1 MGLPSNMRANR
12 RCNGFIVVAVL
23 WILAALAALAS
34 VYAVYVANAATSISV
49 RDDEIQR
56 EALVKSAL
64 ELTAYKLLAAKEAKE
79 NARPTRGQYD
89 FRLGAAY
96 IAVEFCTEAARIDL
110 NLASKDLL
118 SGLFTAL
125 GATSDDAAQYADRI
139 IGWRT
144 SPNKDAPDKEASLY
158 RAAGVSYEPRGA
170 PFNHTEELGLVLGIP
185 PEVVERAMPYVTV
198 YSGNADVNILDAAPT
213 VVAAIPG
220 MTPERLDQFL
230 SQPRSSNPDA
240 AMISL
245 GMGGSATARSDAI
258 RITVRVRFDD
268 GRRFASEVVILLGDG
283 SVPYRVLS
291 WRDDIDAREQP
302 IRLTAG
308 TRQ

>member
-1 MGLPSNMRANR
+1 MGPPSNKRAGG

-34 VYAVYVANAATSISV
+34 VYAIYVANAATSISA
-49 RDDEIQR
+49 RDDEIQT

-64 ELTAYKLLAAKEAKE
+64 ELTAYKLLAAKEDE
-79 NARPTRGQYD
+79 RPTRGQFD
-89 FRLGAAY
+89 FRLGGAY
-96 IAVEFCTEAARIDL
+96 TAVEFCTEAARIDL

-158 RAAGVSYEPRGA
+158 RAAGVSYGPRGA

-185 PEVVERAMPYVTV
+185 PELVERAMSYVTV
-198 YSGNADVNILDAAPT
+198 YSGSADVNILDAAPT

-220 MTPERLDQFL
+220 MTPERLHQFL
-230 SQPRSSNPDA
+230 SQQRSVNSAA
-240 AMISL
+240 AMISP
-245 GMGGSATARSDAI
+245 GIGGSVAARSDAI
-258 RITVRVRFDD
+258 RITVRVRFDN
-268 GRRFASEVVILLGDG
+268 GRRSASEVVILLNDG
-283 SVPYRVLS
+283 SAPYRVLS
-291 WRDDIDAREQP
+291 WHDDFDAREQP
-302 IRLTAG
+302 IRLIAG
-308 TRQ
+308 ARQ